1 MGLGL
6 GVVVAGPSRRGL
18 AAPLQLDVFGDHP
31 RAFSFRRPEG
41 DARIGLTF
49 AEWERRF
56 LPLGGIAGKVLSE
69 ENYFEE
75 EDNLRFFVDYKAR
88 NPTKVVLLH
97 YNGTGRRATD
107 EADRFYNG
115 HWLYYRG
122 TRLTGGVGSS
132 RRDRVL
138 RVTNTSVFSMRRYR
152 SGVADDIVI
161 ARMGAGGKPNWE
173 SAEHVGLASINSRGR
188 TITVVRGKYGTRR
201 GAFPKGSYV
210 AAHVMTGPYR
220 RNNTPQESIPLWSYN
235 LSTVCPLDRGRR
247 GCAEVLADYLREK
260 LGPGGDLELF
270 DGIVF
275 DVLSFRARFGRP
287 MQEVDANADGRADGG
302 VVGGVN
308 VMGLGTNRFLA
319 ALRERLPG
327 RILLSD
333 GHEPPEDARGFGL
346 LNGIESEGY
355 PDKYDI
361 QLDHL
366 SRGENVFKY
375 WKQNSAPPPNRQ
387 FSFVNFKHKDRRP
400 GRDRNTFV
408 QPNLGQDRSYEKLRL
423 SLASALFTDSAFG
436 FGVGEVWMPP
446 EVVWRDAPGGE
457 TRVRIFDE
465 LWQGTEQVTN
475 WLGQPLGPAV
485 HLAAAA
491 PDLLGGRG
499 ESWSQ
504 QFIERFTGEGVAF
517 SRVGSD
523 LAASMLVR
531 STRRASRSLSFM
543 LPSIDVPL
551 RDLFVTVTLEAQPL
565 EGFPASVP
573 RRVDVSAAP
582 AGATPTAAGTEFT
595 WAGPQP
601 FEATFYF
608 KDVGP
613 GPVHLRFEVE
623 GEGAVYLRKMT
634 ARSAQNGCYREYDRG
649 VVFANPSTRTFTFDV
664 ASQFPD
670 DTLRRLRGSANQ
682 DPDFNDGTP
691 LGNQLTLSPKNAL
704 FALKETS
711 V

>member
-6 GVVVAGPSRRGL
+6 GVVVAGPGRRGL

-41 DARIGLTF
+41 DARIGLSF

-107 EADRFYNG
+107 EANRFYNG

-173 SAEHVGLASINSRGR
+173 SAEHVGLASINNRGR

-220 RNNTPQESIPLWSYN
+220 RNNTPQESIPLWAYN
-235 LSTVCPLDRGRR
+235 LSTVCPPDRGRR
-247 GCAEVLADYLREK
+247 GCADVLADYLREK

-327 RILLSD
+327 KILLSD

-485 HLAAAA
+485 HLAAAGPRPSGWA
-491 PDLLGGRG
+491 WRELDPAVYRAFHRRGGCLLQGRFG
-499 ESWSQ
+499 PC
-504 QFIERFTGEGVAF
+504 GVDA
-517 SRVGSD
+517 RQVD
-523 LAASMLVR
+523 PPR
-531 STRRASRSLSFM
+531 QSLSFVHAAWHRR
-543 LPSIDVPL
+543 PAPGPL
-551 RDLFVTVTLEAQPL
+551 RNCD
-565 EGFPASVP
+565 P
-573 RRVDVSAAP
+573 RGAA
-582 AGATPTAAGTEFT
+582 A
-595 WAGPQP
+595 
-601 FEATFYF
+601 
-608 KDVGP
+608 
-613 GPVHLRFEVE
+613 
-623 GEGAVYLRKMT
+623 
-634 ARSAQNGCYREYDRG
+634 
-649 VVFANPSTRTFTFDV
+649 
-664 ASQFPD
+664 
-670 DTLRRLRGSANQ
+670 RRLPRLGCSSCGREPRACGSDADRSWHRVHVGRRATVRSYFLLQGRRTRPCASPLRG
-682 DPDFNDGTP
+682 
-691 LGNQLTLSPKNAL
+691 
-704 FALKETS
+704 
-711 V
+711 